1 MEPNKVT
8 AFRMSDHTPANLE
21 DVARLAGV
29 SLATASRVLR
39 GNVRVSEAL
48 HAKVQ
53 AAVAELNYHPN
64 PMVA

>member
-1 MEPNKVT
+1 
-8 AFRMSDHTPANLE
+8 
-21 DVARLAGV
+21 
-29 SLATASRVLR
+29 VLR